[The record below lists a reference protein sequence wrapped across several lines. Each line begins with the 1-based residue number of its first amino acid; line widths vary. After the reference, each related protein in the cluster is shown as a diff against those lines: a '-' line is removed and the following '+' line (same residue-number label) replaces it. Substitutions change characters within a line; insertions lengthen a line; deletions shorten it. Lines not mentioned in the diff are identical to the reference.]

1 MSRLPPLPLSALPAE
16 LVAAIGRGLD
26 SRVLSTA
33 LPLQVWAHRPEVALA
48 WLNTLQV
55 LHDTALLSE
64 RERELVRL
72 RIAAFTRCEACQ
84 LARKSATVTAADI
97 ACLSPDSD
105 LFTAREQAALRF
117 AGQLA
122 LDHTAIDD
130 SHFTELAA
138 VFSAAEI
145 AELHLFC
152 GLMLAGGRI
161 TYTLQAYPDSVS
173 AEPPAV
179 SAYPAAAPV
188 ADTASNSIPAAAP

>member
-1 MSRLPPLPLSALPAE
+1 MPRLPPLPLPELPAE
-16 LVAAIGRGLD
+16 LSAAIARGLD

-55 LHDTALLSE
+55 MHDTALLSE

-72 RIAAFTRCEACQ
+72 HIASITRCEACQ
-84 LARKSATVTAADI
+84 LARKSDTVTAADI
-97 ACLSPDSD
+97 ACLSPDSE
-105 LFTAREQAALRF
+105 LLTARERAALRF

-122 LDHTAIDD
+122 LDHTGIDD
-130 SHFTELAA
+130 THFTELAA

-145 AELHLFC
+145 AELHLYS

-161 TYTLQAYPDSVS
+161 TYSLQAYPDRI
-173 AEPPAV
+173 PPEDG
-179 SAYPAAAPV
+179 PAGAAP
-188 ADTASNSIPAAAP
+188 